1 MSNTGTNY
9 LNLIDAE
16 FARAAKE
23 QSEAEALDQCRL
35 DLALCD
41 AVGRGDMIAVRQC
54 LEDGARGSGSSYVT
68 VSPKGSPLHIACRF
82 TRPNV
87 LQYLLD
93 TVVKKNKDAIHER
106 DLRQLTALHVACRI
120 GWTEGVRVGVFF
132 LCVCSFS
139 VTNIWNH
146 SRYF

>member
-1 MSNTGTNY
+1 M
-9 LNLIDAE
+9 NLIDAE
-16 FARAAKE
+16 FTRAAME

-41 AVGRGDMIAVRQC
+41 AVGRGDIAAVRQC
-54 LEDGARGSGSSYVT
+54 LEDGARGSGPSYVT

-93 TVVKKNKDAIHER
+93 TVVKKNKEVIHER
-106 DLRQLTALHVACRI
+106 DLRQLTALHIACRI
-120 GWTEGVRVGVFF
+120 GWTEGVRVCCFLLLIRLSSSFF
-132 LCVCSFS
+132 FPAYQEP
-139 VTNIWNH
+139 TH
-146 SRYF
+146 FRYF